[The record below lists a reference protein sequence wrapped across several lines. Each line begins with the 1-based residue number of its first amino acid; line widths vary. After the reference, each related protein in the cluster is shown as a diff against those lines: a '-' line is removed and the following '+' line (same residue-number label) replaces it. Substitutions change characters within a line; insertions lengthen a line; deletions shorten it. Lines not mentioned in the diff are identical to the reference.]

1 MQACFPQ
8 PPFSP
13 HSCQGHPSSHIL
25 DTGASCS
32 QHLMRLFIT
41 ARMEPWLC
49 SRHSGPGRVHPSLS
63 VLNSNW
69 GQPSPSCWSCS
80 TPDPTPNTHQWCH
93 KRPDPCLPGWWT
105 PFTFWCKCV
114 MSPGQP
120 LSTQQKD
127 SSCSVPQWLY
137 ADQPTSQ
144 GISWPRLL

>member
-32 QHLMRLFIT
+32 QHLMRFFIM

-49 SRHSGPGRVHPSLS
+49 SRHSGPSRVHPSLS

-69 GQPSPSCWSCS
+69 GQPSPRCWSCS
-80 TPDPTPNTHQWCH
+80 TPTPHPTHTSGAIKGQTPAY
-93 KRPDPCLPGWWT
+93 RVDEPLSRFDASVSCLPVSLSPHSRRT
-105 PFTFWCKCV
+105 PAALCPNDSMQTN
-114 MSPGQP
+114 P
-120 LSTQQKD
+120 L
-127 SSCSVPQWLY
+127 
-137 ADQPTSQ
+137 
-144 GISWPRLL
+144 PRH